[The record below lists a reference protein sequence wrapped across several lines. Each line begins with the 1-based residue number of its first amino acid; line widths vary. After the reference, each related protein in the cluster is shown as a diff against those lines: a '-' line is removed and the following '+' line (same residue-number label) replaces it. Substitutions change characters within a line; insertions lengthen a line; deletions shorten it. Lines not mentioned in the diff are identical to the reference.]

1 MYNSIYLEELD
12 NWYNSPKEALLLY
25 GSSGS
30 GKTHIANKYLESKNY
45 TVFNYSILE
54 SKHKKSLIELIKDII
69 KTSVVLSYFNNNVN
83 KYGSIIIDDIDF
95 SLIQKTEI
103 IELLEFKRNN
113 PQYNNK
119 IILITNNKYNLSSI
133 KKYLYVLEIKKPKY
147 IELYNVAYDILKR
160 YNKNKNINEDII
172 KDIVDKSESDYRK
185 LIYNCKLYDNSND
198 MLSLNVYKCKD
209 NCDDIYEK
217 TDCLYNNYIKIKD
230 TMDYNES
237 YLIYNMLCENTYDNI
252 INNTTNSNSEKIDI
266 LNNIYNTY
274 NYTYN
279 LHPLNEIKDNY
290 IMNYINKNISYN
302 YNKLKK
308 NNKCNILNYPKIIS
322 IYNNKN
328 LFLKTKQIF
337 NKNQLYFKLNNKQY
351 ILFIEYLTKYL
362 DEIDLYNINASSKHN
377 LVNILHRYSIINNI
391 KVKNDLI
398 I

>member
-1 MYNSIYLEELD
+1 MYYLKELD
-12 NWYNSPKEALLLY
+12 EWYSSSKEALLLY
-25 GSSGS
+25 GSPGS
-30 GKTHIANKYLESKNY
+30 GKTHIANKYLKSKNY

-69 KTSVVLSYFNNNVN
+69 KTSVVLSYFDNNVN
-83 KYGSIIIDDIDF
+83 KYSSIIIDDIDF

-119 IILITNNKYNLSSI
+119 IILITNHKYNLSSI
-133 KKYLYVLEIKKPKY
+133 KKYLYILEIKKPKY
-147 IELYNVAYDILKR
+147 KELYDVAGDILKPN
-160 YNKNKNINEDII
+160 NKIKNEDI
-172 KDIVDKSESDYRK
+172 KNIVNKSEGDYRK
-185 LIYNCKLYDNSND
+185 LIYNCKQYNSSNNI
-198 MLSLNVYKCKD
+198 SFLNIYKCKD
-209 NCDDIYEK
+209 NFDDIYEK
-217 TDCLYNNYIKIKD
+217 TNNLYSNYTKLED
-230 TMDYNES
+230 TMNYNES

-252 INNTTNSNSEKIDI
+252 INNTTNTNSEKIDI

-279 LHPLNEIKDNY
+279 LHKLNEIKDNY
-290 IMNYINKNISYN
+290 IVNYSNQNISYN

-308 NNKCNILNYPKIIS
+308 NSKSNILNYPKIIS

-337 NKNQLYFKLNNKQY
+337 NKNQIYFKLNNKQY
-351 ILFIEYLTKYL
+351 ILFIEYLIKYL
-362 DEIDLYNINASSKHN
+362 DKIDLYNINTSSKHN
-377 LVNILHRYSIINNI
+377 LINILYRYCIINNTKI
-391 KVKNDLI
+391 KNDLI